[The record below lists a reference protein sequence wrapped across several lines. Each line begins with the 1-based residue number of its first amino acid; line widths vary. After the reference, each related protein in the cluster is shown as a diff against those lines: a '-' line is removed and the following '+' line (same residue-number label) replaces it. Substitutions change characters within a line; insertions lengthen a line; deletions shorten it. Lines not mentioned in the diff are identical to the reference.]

1 MNLTRTTEQ
10 TIHGEVLGA
19 FLTNPAS
26 VGGLGWLKGNAN
38 QVVAD
43 GLIRPESLYRFLKG
57 GNHANQLAW
66 ADLVQ
71 VAGGEKAAEA
81 AALAAAQETIESADT
96 LVQLWRRGLIVE
108 GLRFSLWNEA
118 PGRGT
123 LHSQRAD
130 FAKNEFI
137 TVAEL
142 PILGAACVP
151 EPYALVR
158 ARGNEREMAK
168 GKTAGIKDTATRRPD
183 QAFYV
188 NGILFSFLEVKARQT
203 NQSATKEGRTK
214 VAGDFRTFAFA
225 ALQQVRHE
233 FELAEGREWPG
244 FSAPRKRLSPAWQK
258 KVINLMGAYAKTP
271 WMAVM
276 DMKELW
282 LAPEPMEWLAL
293 CDRSLDEMLKKR
305 FGEAM
310 KQHPQPDMDKT
321 LNARMVAGFARLP
334 SINGALNPWENV
346 KSHLE
351 GLLSTRGVAR
361 EISLWHYPVSNKNKK
376 DAVSKTL
383 MRPRAPQRVAINQ
396 ALSLV
401 HTYYSHEH
409 DPEWSDRDL
418 REKLD
423 RSLPALSQAQV
434 DQIIEDRMKYR
445 NGQDAYSVLIQ
456 GAAGLGKTHIAVCL
470 GVSLFHMLA
479 PLAPGAHPD
488 TLAEALFDRIVILT
502 DRVELREN
510 IADEA
515 ERSGASRGQVL
526 GVDDQDT
533 LVAALTGAP
542 LPKGK
547 SGSILVVNLQK
558 FPSLAAAIKAGAVK
572 MKHTVGRTA
581 FIIDEVHR
589 SQSGDLNEAATDAF
603 LNDLSSLS
611 SGGKGVRKNLVIGL
625 TATPTDTILA
635 RFGQWRPGVSA
646 SDQARWVPHFAY
658 AMQQA
663 IADGYVL
670 DPMRG
675 LYKLSIPLDILT
687 TETLEGAGDARTAKI
702 PSDVLYEHLGRQRVV
717 ADRFAEIFVGTTML
731 AMPHA
736 HHTVRTGRGKAMIT
750 VPSIRAAITMAELI
764 RDALQKLAADA
775 DGKPWASYAHI
786 IKKVADERVFV
797 LYSKPNTGQGKDLG
811 ECGRYNP
818 TMGLGRHP
826 TEKEIID
833 GFRCKPAGPDN
844 EARNSIIIVV
854 DKLLT
859 GFDEPTLHT
868 LLIAR
873 SMQGVALFQ
882 GMCRVNRVADGK
894 TGCLVI
900 DASHGDQVTNEAHR
914 VFARYGNLS
923 TSDLDG
929 LDLLERIKERRKALL
944 RWPGLKD
951 AWKGKKPLTSGER
964 AEDRNAWISELCRDP
979 TRANELRRM
988 VGGYLTDQ
996 RLAKNLMRMEKE
1008 DLNQDWLSFL
1018 REIHNMIRVETNDD
1032 SQAAEILFEVHDI
1045 GMDDIDLPR
1054 IGGDTSPIEI
1064 ESGSGDATGA
1074 LVEDWMGGEN
1084 DANDGNGLIDQIE
1097 RLRAIE
1103 EAKAMRT
1110 VAVREFLEELFARID
1125 AKSKAENNDAFR
1137 RSLNDPHHAMPHDE
1151 ALRWFARLFDAASG
1165 DRAWI
1170 GKQDADKRRYRE
1182 LARGRLELLLGD
1194 YRMR

>member
-10 TIHGEVLGA
+10 TIHGELLGL
-19 FLTNPAS
+19 FLTNPS
-26 VGGLGWLKGNAN
+26 SMGGLGWAKGNAN
-38 QVVAD
+38 QVMTN
-43 GLIRPESLYRFLKG
+43 GLIRPDSLYRFLRG
-57 GNHANQLAW
+57 GNTANKQAW
-66 ADLVQ
+66 EDLVR
-71 VAGGEKAAEA
+71 VAGGEKLAEA
-81 AALAAAQETIESADT
+81 AALAAVQDTIERADT
-96 LVQLWRRGLIVE
+96 LVQLWRRGVVVE
-108 GLRFSLWNEA
+108 GLRFSLWNEP

-123 LHSQRAD
+123 LQSQRGD
-130 FAKNEFI
+130 FAKNELI

-142 PILGAACVP
+142 PIAGNVCVP
-151 EPYALVR
+151 EAHALAR
-158 ARGNEREMAK
+158 ARGNDRDIAK
-168 GKTAGIKDTATRRPD
+168 GKAAGVKETATRRPD

-203 NQSATKEGRTK
+203 LQNATKEGRTK
-214 VAGDFRTFAFA
+214 LAGDFRTFAFA
-225 ALQQVRHE
+225 ALQQIRHE
-233 FELAEGREWPG
+233 FELSEGRDWPG
-244 FSAPRKRLSPAWQK
+244 FSASRKKLSPVWQK
-258 KVINLMGAYAKTP
+258 KALAMVGAYAKTP
-271 WMAVM
+271 WLAVM

-282 LAPEPMEWLAL
+282 LAPDPMDWLAL

-305 FGEAM
+305 HGEAM
-310 KQHPQPDMDKT
+310 KRHPNPDMDKT
-321 LNARMVAGFARLP
+321 LNARMVAGFARMP
-334 SINGALNPWENV
+334 SISGVSNPWENV
-346 KSHLE
+346 KAHLQ
-351 GLLSTRGVAR
+351 GLLSPQGVAR

-376 DAVSKTL
+376 DAVNKTL
-383 MRPRAPQRVAINQ
+383 MRPRAPQRVAIDQ
-396 ALSLV
+396 ALCLV
-401 HTYYSHEH
+401 DTYYSHEH
-409 DPEWSDRDL
+409 DPNWNEQDL
-418 REKLD
+418 RERLD
-423 RSLPALSQAQV
+423 RSLPALSPDQV
-434 DQIIEDRMKYR
+434 DQIIKDRLKYR

-470 GVSLFHMLA
+470 GVSLFHKLA
-479 PLAPGAHPD
+479 PLAPGAHPN
-488 TLAEALFDRIVILT
+488 TVAKPLFDRIVILT

-515 ERSGASRGQVL
+515 ARSGASRGQVL
-526 GVDDQDT
+526 GVDDQET
-533 LVAALTGAP
+533 LVAALTGGQ

-558 FPSLAAAIKAGAVK
+558 FPSLAAAIKDGSVQ
-572 MKHTVGRTA
+572 MKHEEGRTA

-589 SQSGDLNEAATDAF
+589 SQNGDLNEAATQTF

-611 SGGKGVRKNLVIGL
+611 STGGSRKNLVIGL

-635 RFGQWRPGVSA
+635 RFGQWRPGVTA

-687 TETLEGAGDARTAKI
+687 TETIEGAGDARTAKI
-702 PSDVLYEHLGRQRVV
+702 PSDVLYEHLGRQQVV
-717 ADRFAEIFVGTTML
+717 AKRFAEIFVGTTMQ

-736 HHTVRTGRGKAMIT
+736 YHTVRTGRGKAMIT
-750 VPSIRAAITMAELI
+750 VPSIRAAITMAEFVREEL
-764 RDALQKLAADA
+764 RELAANSQ
-775 DGKPWASYAHI
+775 GKPWARYADI
-786 IKKVADERVFV
+786 VEQVADERVFV

-818 TMGLGRHP
+818 TMNLGRQP
-826 TEKEIID
+826 TEAEIVD

-868 LLIAR
+868 LMIAR
-873 SMQGVALFQ
+873 SMQSVALFQ
-882 GMCRVNRVADGK
+882 GMCRVNRVAEGK

-914 VFARYGNLS
+914 VFARYGSLS

-929 LDLLERIKERRKALL
+929 LDLLDRIKERRKLLL
-944 RWPGLKD
+944 RWPGLKE
-951 AWKGKKPLTSGER
+951 AWKGKKLLTSGER
-964 AEDRNAWISELCRDP
+964 AEDRNTWVNNLCQDP
-979 TRANELRRM
+979 IRASELRRM

-996 RLAKNLMRMEKE
+996 RLAKNLMRMDKE
-1008 DLNQDWLSFL
+1008 DLNGDWLSFL
-1018 REIHNMIRVETNDD
+1018 REIHNLIRMETNDD
-1032 SQAAEILFEVHDI
+1032 NQAADILFEVHDI

-1054 IGGDTSPIEI
+1054 SAEGEIPISNIEGGGD
-1064 ESGSGDATGA
+1064 AAGA
-1074 LVEDWMGGEN
+1074 LADDWMGGEN
-1084 DANDGNGLIDQIE
+1084 DDDGGNGLVDQID

-1103 EAKAMRT
+1103 EARMMRT
-1110 VAVREFLEELFARID
+1110 EAIRQFLTELFQRID
-1125 AKSKAENNDAFR
+1125 SRSEAENNDAFR

-1151 ALRWFARLFDAASG
+1151 ALRWFTRLFDAASG

-1194 YRMR
+1194 YRMRS